1 MGWIYYEQSGDALV
15 ESVPCTILRVVPKGA
30 VEVTEKPVES
40 GVTLTDHVVVK
51 TRRLS
56 ATVFFSPIPQLP
68 GNSRIPTSAA
78 NNPGMSVMAAQTL
91 LRMIQETRKL
101 NTITV
106 PGDTD
111 DDDLILESWTTTRE
125 NAAGNGGEFE
135 CEFIRLRFA
144 TAILNAPLPRHPR
157 QAPRVPQGPAAPTP
171 PARVSGAAGL
181 LRAAWGENSIP
192 TTAVR

>member
-1 MGWIYYEQSGDALV
+1 MTWIYYEQSGDALV
-15 ESVPCTILRVVPKGA
+15 EVVPCTILRVVPKGT

-56 ATVFFSPIPQLP
+56 ATVFFSPIPPLP
-68 GNSRIPTSAA
+68 GSGAVQASAT
-78 NNPGMSVMAAQTL
+78 NPGLSVAAAQTL

-101 NTITV
+101 NTVTV

-135 CEFIRLRFA
+135 
-144 TAILNAPLPRHPR
+144 
-157 QAPRVPQGPAAPTP
+157 
-171 PARVSGAAGL
+171 
-181 LRAAWGENSIP
+181 
-192 TTAVR
+192 